1 MSTVQSKR
9 LDGLFEIISFPGS
22 RIFEMRKSD
31 VNGNLLTKAS
41 LLAMS
46 KKLEVYEEN
55 HTIGTY
61 MIGNNFLSEY
71 LFWIDVEYKT
81 ASQDTSLF
89 SVGFD
94 YSKNREMLDSALKM
108 YKMINSIQ
116 TPGIVVYAGKVVGNA
131 YSTFAASK
139 VLNENTVLLPHNT
152 NIPFKFN
159 TFSSE
164 WVHKALNSLFPIS

>member
-9 LDGLFEIISFPGS
+9 SDGLFEIISFPGS

-71 LFWIDVEYKT
+71 LFLIDVEYKQHPKIHH
-81 ASQDTSLF
+81 SSLW
-89 SVGFD
+89 D
-94 YSKNREMLDSALKM
+94 L
-108 YKMINSIQ
+108 IIQ
-116 TPGIVVYAGKVVGNA
+116 K
-131 YSTFAASK
+131 
-139 VLNENTVLLPHNT
+139 TV
-152 NIPFKFN
+152 KC
-159 TFSSE
+159 
-164 WVHKALNSLFPIS
+164 